1 MLFFLGLNEFLRRC
15 DRLINLHLDGDS
27 LALEP
32 LETGAV
38 LGQEGRHL
46 LQALS
51 MVGVDPLNL
60 QVGQQGALNQ
70 LDLHGNQGDM
80 LKAVVAAATK
90 VVEGIGLADQ
100 HDVLDTDTELAV
112 LVVAGLVGQGH
123 ARNKRNVVVG
133 NAGAASVGAFV
144 DVQESTDT
152 VTGSVTEVET
162 IGPESTASQD
172 IQQVSGGAIREDRRV
187 NGDVSLENA
196 SEAALLVRRGSLEME
211 GTGDIG
217 GSVDVLSARV
227 AKVDKVRVDAGS
239 VGLFGL
245 VVDDGAVGSSGGDG
259 VEGKTDKSSLLTIR

>member
-1 MLFFLGLNEFLRRC
+1 
-15 DRLINLHLDGDS
+15 
-27 LALEP
+27 
-32 LETGAV
+32 
-38 LGQEGRHL
+38 
-46 LQALS
+46 

-60 QVGQQGALNQ
+60 QVGQQGAVNQ
-70 LDLHGNQGDM
+70 LDLHGHQGDV

-123 ARNKRNVVVG
+123 AGNKRNVVVG
-133 NAGAASVGAFV
+133 NAGAASVGALM

-152 VTGSVTEVET
+152 VASSVTEVET

-172 IQQVSGGAIREDRRV
+172 IQKVSRGAVREDCRV

-196 SEAALLVRRGSLEME
+196 SEAALLVSRGSLKVE

-217 GSVDVLSARV
+217 GSVNVLSARV
-227 AKVDKVRVDAGS
+227 AKVDKVGVNTGG
-239 VGLFGL
+239 VGLLGL
-245 VVDDGAVGSSGGDG
+245 VVDDGAVGSSGRDG
-259 VEGKTDKSSLLTIR
+259 VEGKTNKSSLLTIW